1 MSSTERL
8 VSPFLTAPIGRTL
21 ARLAI
26 PGVAASVIQASMSVV
41 EAFFVGGLGRIPLAS
56 VALVFPIFMLAGMLS
71 AGAIGGA
78 VSGHTARALGAGNQ
92 AKAEMILRLSILIAL
107 AGGGLMATVM
117 FLWGPAIFRFLGGK
131 GEVLVGARAYSDLL
145 FSGIVAVWLYN
156 MTAAV
161 IRGGGDMMI
170 PTKTMT
176 LVTVLHAG
184 LSAALVMGLGPV
196 EPMGLRGAALALVL
210 AYGVGALMNLIVL
223 SRPSA
228 PVRLHPGRGIDLAVV
243 PPVLRSGLT
252 AGLQSVVTISLALI
266 VTGLVGRLGVSAL
279 AGYGIGVRLELLM
292 VPIIFGVGSGAIAM
306 VGANVGAGQRDRAIA
321 IAWRG
326 ALTTAALVGG
336 IGIVAAILPSLWTDI
351 LTDDPSVAVTTA
363 TYLGIVGPVYG
374 FFGLGLALY
383 FASQGLDTLVFP
395 VLGTI
400 LRLLILVGG
409 GATLLA
415 LDMLTERTLFAVVAI
430 AMTFYGLFIAGA
442 LKLGPWRKE

>member
-1 MSSTERL
+1 MTAIERPA
-8 VSPFLTAPIGRTL
+8 SPFLTAPIGRTL

-26 PGVAASVIQASMSVV
+26 PGVAASVIQATMSVV
-41 EAFFVGGLGRIPLAS
+41 EAYFIGGLGKVALAS

-92 AKAEMILRLSILIAL
+92 AKAEMILRLALLIAL
-107 AGGGLMATVM
+107 AGGGLMAAIM
-117 FLWGPAIFRFLGGK
+117 LLWGPAIFRLLGGS
-131 GEVLVGARAYSDLL
+131 GEVLAGARAYSDLL
-145 FSGIVAVWLYN
+145 FSGIVAVWLFN

-170 PTKTMT
+170 PARTMT
-176 LVTVLHAG
+176 LVTLLHAG
-184 LSAALVMGLGPV
+184 LSAALVIGVGPV
-196 EPMGLRGAALALVL
+196 QAMGLRGAALALVL
-210 AYGVGALMNLIVL
+210 AYGAGALVNLIVL
-223 SRPSA
+223 SRPGA
-228 PVRLHPGRGIDLAVV
+228 KVRLHPGRGIELAII

-279 AGYGIGVRLELLM
+279 AGYGIGARLELLM

-326 ALTTAALVGG
+326 ALATAALVGA
-336 IGIVAAILPSLWTDI
+336 IGIVAAFFPALWTDL
-351 LTDDPSVAVTTA
+351 LTDDVSVAATTA
-363 TYLGIVGPVYG
+363 TYLMIVGPFYG

-400 LRLLILVGG
+400 LRLLLLIGG
-409 GATLLA
+409 GAALLA
-415 LDMLTERTLFAVVAI
+415 LDALTEETMFAVVAG

-442 LKLGPWRKE
+442 LKLGPWRRG